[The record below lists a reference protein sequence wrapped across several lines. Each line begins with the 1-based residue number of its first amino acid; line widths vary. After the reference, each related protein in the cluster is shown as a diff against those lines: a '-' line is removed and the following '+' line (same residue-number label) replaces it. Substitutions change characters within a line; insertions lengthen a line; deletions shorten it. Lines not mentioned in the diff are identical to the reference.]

1 MRLFGNKRNIDRIT
15 LCPTSGYTRFYSADS
30 EQDACGGG
38 IFCELSAVL
47 SFCVLSGNW
56 SPYGGGGVYGGT
68 LSNCTLRG
76 NGAFSLWGWGVGRA
90 LYNCTLT
97 DNFLDYGFG
106 GGVYEG
112 TLYNCMLTGNRAEWG
127 GGTHSCV
134 LNNCTLAG
142 NSAVYEGSGAL

>member
-1 MRLFGNKRNIDRIT
+1 MLF
-15 LCPTSGYTRFYSADS
+15 
-30 EQDACGGG
+30 
-38 IFCELSAVL
+38 
-47 SFCVLSGNW
+47 
-56 SPYGGGGVYGGT
+56 PYGGGAW
-68 LSNCTLRG
+68 
-76 NGAFSLWGWGVGRA
+76 GAT

-142 NSAVYEGSGAL
+142 NSAVYEGGGTYNGTLENCIVYYNTADRRGFKQCGQHIELLLHFTRSRWRRQHRERASLWITQVGIFVFNSILLASMQE